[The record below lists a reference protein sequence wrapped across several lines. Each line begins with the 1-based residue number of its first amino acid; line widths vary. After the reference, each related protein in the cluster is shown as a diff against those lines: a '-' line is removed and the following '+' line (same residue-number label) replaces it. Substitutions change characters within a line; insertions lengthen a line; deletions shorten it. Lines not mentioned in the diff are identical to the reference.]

1 VADQDDDLA
10 GPGAASQ
17 NLPTAGNPDVLTGG
31 KRGFSQKIVGWFG
44 ELTDNAE
51 LRSARDRRVMRAA
64 TFLLFLA
71 LTGAFFVPPAVVF
84 YRYALSEKL
93 HLSPASYVED
103 VREPPRPQTEVS
115 ASRDSKSR
123 LQAAPPSA
131 SATST
136 PMAPSAKAAVGNGK
150 VVAPTAP
157 NKNAQSQHRASTWK
171 DMTPLMITLL
181 ILMVSVPISLAFGLI
196 RIASD
201 PEEKS
206 SDGPTTPQLEAIKAL
221 IELAKG
227 K

>member
-1 VADQDDDLA
+1 MADQDDDLA

-17 NLPTAGNPDVLTGG
+17 NRPTAGNPDLLTGG

-44 ELTDNAE
+44 ELSDNAE
-51 LRSARDRRVMRAA
+51 LRSARDRRVMRVV
-64 TFLLFLA
+64 TFLLFLG
-71 LTGAFFVPPAVVF
+71 LTAAFFVPPAAVF
-84 YRYALSEKL
+84 YRYAFSEKL

-103 VREPPRPQTEVS
+103 ERASPRLRSEGS
-115 ASRDSKSR
+115 ASRDPIPR
-123 LQAAPPSA
+123 LGVSPGA

-136 PMAPSAKAAVGNGK
+136 PLVPAAKAAVGKGM
-150 VVAPTAP
+150 VVEAIAPS
-157 NKNAQSQHRASTWK
+157 KNAQSENRASTRK
-171 DMTPLMITLL
+171 DMMPLMITLL
-181 ILMVSVPISLAFGLI
+181 ILMVTVPISLAFGLI

-221 IELAKG
+221 VELAKG